1 MKLKRVLVP
10 VDFSRNSLDA
20 LDYAVALGNAF
31 NPEFVVLFALEPLQF
46 AVAGHAYG
54 GAVPINIESLVTE
67 QRRMARADLDDLQK
81 RIARKKVK
89 VRAILGSGAPYRVIV
104 DTAKRLGADLIVM
117 GTHGRTGLTRFFMG
131 SVAEMVARHAHCPVL
146 TVRGQ
151 HRRRGKRAR
160 RARAAR

>member
-10 VDFSRNSLDA
+10 VDFSRNSLEA
-20 LDYAVALGNAF
+20 LEYAVALGKAF
-31 NPEFVVLFALEPLQF
+31 NPEFVLLFALEPLQF

-54 GAVPINIESLVTE
+54 GAVPINVESLVTE
-67 QRRMARADLDDLQK
+67 QRRVARADLDDLQK
-81 RIARKKVK
+81 RFARKNLKM
-89 VRAILGSGAPYRVIV
+89 RAILGSGTPYRVIV

-151 HRRRGKRAR
+151 HRRAKSAG
-160 RARAAR
+160 RARAGR